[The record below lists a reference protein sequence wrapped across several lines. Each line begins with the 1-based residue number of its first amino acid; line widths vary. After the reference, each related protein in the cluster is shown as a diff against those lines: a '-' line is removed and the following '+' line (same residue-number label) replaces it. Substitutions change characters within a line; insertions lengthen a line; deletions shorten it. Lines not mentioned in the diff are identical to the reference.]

1 MSGSYPNDI
10 PYTLLICIFQAT
22 LRVID
27 SLATN
32 LPPGQV
38 FPPLSTLIQTY
49 FASADPTSRRGAMLS
64 LGIAVEGCSEFMTPH
79 MDKVWPWI
87 EQGLHDSDASVRK
100 ASCVAVSCLCEWLE
114 EVCVDKHQM
123 LVPVRLHFVRV
134 VLACIHPRKPDY
146 HGARPIPRNSAHSL
160 CYAGCRP

>member
-1 MSGSYPNDI
+1 MSGSYPYDI
-10 PYTLLICIFQAT
+10 PYTLLMCIFQAT

-134 VLACIHPRKPDY
+134 VLVCIHP
-146 HGARPIPRNSAHSL
+146 
-160 CYAGCRP
+160 